1 MTSEQLQTQVLVG
14 LAISQAIEM
23 LKKSRNFTWLQAHQ
37 KDLQR
42 AISLIAGF
50 GAAIGVVAT
59 YDPTLAG
66 GTLTVTGLQKLL
78 SVEGLVEIVSTFVV
92 QMIANQG
99 AYTGLVQR
107 GALRTRQV
115 VMVERGADVTEVER
129 ATVAAVREA
138 FEKASATPED

>member
-1 MTSEQLQTQVLVG
+1 MTSEQLQTQMLVG
-14 LAISQAIEM
+14 LAIAQAIEI
-23 LKKSRNFTWLQAHQ
+23 LKRSRYFPWMQAHQ
-37 KDLQR
+37 KNLQR
-42 AISLIAGF
+42 AISLIAGL
-50 GAAIGVVAT
+50 GATFGVVAT
-59 YDPTLAG
+59 YDPTMAG
-66 GTLTVTGLQKLL
+66 GTLTITGLQHIL
-78 SVEGLVEIVSTFVV
+78 SVEGLTEIISTFVV

-138 FEKASATPED
+138 FEKAHTTPED